1 MFNHL
6 KLLRKTMCNVLVVDD
21 EESIVLM
28 VTMALARYGCNVEIA
43 TDSIAGIKKF
53 EEDCFDLV
61 ITDIRMPGID
71 GNGVARHIR
80 NSKKP
85 STPIIGMSGTP
96 WLHDERNFDAI
107 LSKPFPIKVLV
118 DTVEYLSTAP
128 LKMPAVE

>member
-1 MFNHL
+1 
-6 KLLRKTMCNVLVVDD
+6 MCNVLVIDD

-28 VTMALARYGCNVEIA
+28 ITMALARYGCNVEIA
-43 TDSIAGIKKF
+43 TESAAGIKKF
-53 EEDCFDLV
+53 DEGRFNLV

-96 WLHDERNFDAI
+96 WLHDDGYFDVI
-107 LSKPFPIKVLV
+107 LSKPFSIKVLI
-118 DTVEYLSTAP
+118 DTVKYLAKAP
-128 LKMPAVE
+128 LKKLAVE